1 MSTDVT
7 ASPPPLSRRADLA
20 ETTSE
25 RTARFERDALPYL
38 RQIYPKALSMTRNPV
53 DAEDLV
59 QETFTRAY
67 ASFEQFEPGTN
78 LRAWLYRILLNSFFN
93 NCRKRQREL
102 QLAPVGMIQDWQLAN
117 TLAYSCA
124 APSAETEV
132 LLRVPD
138 DHVLRALRQLPI
150 AFRTVVCLSDMEGYN
165 YREIADMMGTP
176 TGTVMSRLYR
186 GRRQL
191 REYLRD
197 YAPGCGQRRKP

>member
-1 MSTDVT
+1 
-7 ASPPPLSRRADLA
+7 
-20 ETTSE
+20 
-25 RTARFERDALPYL
+25 
-38 RQIYPKALSMTRNPV
+38 MTRNPV

-102 QLAPVGMIQDWQLAN
+102 QLAPVGMIQDCQLAN
-117 TLAYSCA
+117 ALAFPCA

-197 YAPGCGQRRKP
+197 YAPACGQRRKP